1 MDRVPVRANVQ
12 AVQAGDSVM
21 ATSAIRASVIKPKD
35 FSEARFLGKML
46 DVMQKAANTFENDF
60 GQTTKTWDHDVP
72 FDKKVTKKPNQ
83 LEAEASTSDQIYI
96 WANDGTKPHE
106 IWAGAYT
113 GKSEKTRLAFS
124 SDFVPKTKPG
134 IIDSGPGFVGPVD
147 TFVPMV
153 HHPGGE
159 PRKFDE
165 AIKKK
170 REPWFYKEVNK
181 GLGQAAAA
189 SGHSMK

>member
-1 MDRVPVRANVQ
+1 MDCVPVCANVQ
-12 AVQAGDSVM
+12 AVQTGDGLM
-21 ATSAIRASVIKPKD
+21 ATSAIRAKVVKPKG
-35 FSEARFLGKML
+35 FSEAKFLGAML
-46 DVMQKAANTFENDF
+46 DVMQKAADTFEDDF
-60 GQTTKTWDHDVP
+60 GLTTKTWDHDVP

-83 LEAEASTSDQIYI
+83 LEAEASTTDQIYA
-96 WANDGTKPHE
+96 WANDGTEAHE

-113 GKSEKTRLAFS
+113 GKSDKTRLAFS

-134 IIDSGPGFVGPVD
+134 IIDSGPGWVGQVD

-170 REPWFYKEVNK
+170 REPWFLIVVKRA
-181 GLGQAAAA
+181 LDRAAKL
-189 SGHSMK
+189 SGHAMT

>member
-1 MDRVPVRANVQ
+1 
-12 AVQAGDSVM
+12 M
-21 ATSAIRASVIKPKD
+21 ATSAIKATVIKPKA
-35 FSEARFLGKML
+35 FSEGQFLGAML
-46 DVMQKAANTFENDF
+46 DVMQKAADAFEDDF
-60 GQTTKTWDHDVP
+60 GKTTKSWDHDVP
-72 FDKKVTKKPNQ
+72 FNKKVTRKPNQ
-83 LEAEASTSDQIYI
+83 LEAETSTSDQYYI
-96 WANDGTKPHE
+96 WANNGTEPHE

-113 GKSEKTRLAFS
+113 GKSDKTRLAFS

-134 IIDSGPGFVGPVD
+134 IIDSGSGWVGKVD

-170 REPWFYKEVNK
+170 REPWFYKEVND
-181 GLGQAAAA
+181 GLKQAAKA
-189 SGHSMK
+189 SGHSMT